1 MDVEMKLIILLDIEE
16 KELSPKKSTMIIL
29 KYYKLRF
36 LKTFTISFWFFFKW
50 SLCYIKSFTVVLSIV
65 FA

>member
-36 LKTFTISFWFFFKW
+36 LKTFTISF
-50 SLCYIKSFTVVLSIV
+50 
-65 FA
+65 